1 VSPNCSK
8 GKGWRAV
15 KRKNPRISGGISA
28 FGGKYAV
35 NRGGAGLSAIDFGQ
49 KKAPP
54 GRRGLAGLAIKA
66 RGL

>member
-28 FGGKYAV
+28 IGGKYAV
-35 NRGGAGLSAIDFGQ
+35 IRGGAGLSVIDFGQ
-49 KKAPP
+49 KKPRQA
-54 GRRGLAGLAIKA
+54 RSGLAGLAMKA

>member
-8 GKGWRAV
+8 GKGSRAV

-28 FGGKYAV
+28 TGGKYAV
-35 NRGGAGLSAIDFGQ
+35 NQGGAGPSVIDFGQ

-54 GRRGLAGLAIKA
+54 GRSGSAGLAMKA